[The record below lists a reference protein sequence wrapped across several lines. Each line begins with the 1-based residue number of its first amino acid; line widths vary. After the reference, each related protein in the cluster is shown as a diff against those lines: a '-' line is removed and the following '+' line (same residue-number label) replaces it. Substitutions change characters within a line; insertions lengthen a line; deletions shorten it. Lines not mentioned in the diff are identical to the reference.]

1 MEHEASSGARC
12 GLGVLASAEFPSGWP
27 LVRSAAAVSGMTFLV
42 PEEMEPSAWMWFRPW
57 DPRLHECFS
66 RWLRRNYAR
75 MENRE
80 RWTAYECEH
89 VRMW

>member
-1 MEHEASSGARC
+1 
-12 GLGVLASAEFPSGWP
+12 
-27 LVRSAAAVSGMTFLV
+27 MTFLV

-66 RWLRRNYAR
+66 RWLRRNHSW